1 MPEQSRRFT
10 GEERVVGIPWKV
22 RQSGFSAHALTR
34 MQQRGIREEAVDML
48 FRYGREEHDH
58 RGRTIIYFDKKARR
72 RMEREMGCP
81 HPGPPPQAGEGIGKS
96 PPSKAGKEIDKSPRP
111 QPCEGIETSLPR
123 RAGQG
128 TEKSPP
134 PQAGEGIDKKGGFHN
149 RPRPQANEGLLNL
162 RIYAVLGRSGDIVT
176 VGHRYARI
184 RRH

>member
-1 MPEQSRRFT
+1 M
-10 GEERVVGIPWKV
+10 GILWKV

-34 MQQRGIREEAVDML
+34 MQQRGIREDAVDLL

-81 HPGPPPQAGEGIGKS
+81 HPGPPPQAGEGM
-96 PPSKAGKEIDKSPRP
+96 D
-111 QPCEGIETSLPR
+111 
-123 RAGQG
+123 
-128 TEKSPP
+128 KSPP
-134 PQAGEGIDKKGGFHN
+134 PQAGEGMDKTRPQACKGIDKSLPRRVEQGTDKSPPPQAGEGTDKKGGFHN
-149 RPRPQANEGLLNL
+149 RPRPQANEGSLNL